1 MRVLSSDSKLQ
12 SNSLRSMLFGERPNQ
27 GVPDRFRRLHRILV
41 SLAVVMSSA
50 FILLSVWAFGHWS
63 HDRRLSTPLPV
74 VAPTHE
80 SFKTPPSPSER
91 GGEEALFADVSVL
104 NRPSESVESLSPSS
118 PDSIPPFL
126 QRQEQARLQADDPPA
141 NEPQTDDL
149 PANKPQ
155 TDDPPANES
164 QADDLPA
171 NKPQMDDPPANE
183 PQTDDLPA
191 NEPQTDGSPAN
202 KSQADDLPAN
212 EPQMDDPPANKPQMD
227 DPPANEPQTDDLPA
241 DEPQASVVASKGA
254 VFWTV
259 QVGSFRQESDARRA
273 LGFLQKNAD
282 TLFSRLHIS
291 PAVIEGKGRFFR
303 IQTSGFATRA
313 EALSHCSTLQRTGMD
328 CFVHKE

>member
-1 MRVLSSDSKLQ
+1 M
-12 SNSLRSMLFGERPNQ
+12 
-27 GVPDRFRRLHRILV
+27 PDRFRRLHRILV

-50 FILLSVWAFGHWS
+50 FVLLSVWAFGHWS
-63 HDRRLSTPLPV
+63 HDRRLSTPLPI

-104 NRPSESVESLSPSS
+104 NRSSESVESLSPSS

-141 NEPQTDDL
+141 N
-149 PANKPQ
+149 KPQ
-155 TDDPPANES
+155 TDDPPANKPQTDDLPANEP
-164 QADDLPA
+164 QMDDLPA

-183 PQTDDLPA
+183 PQTDDLPANKPQMDDLPA

-212 EPQMDDPPANKPQMD
+212 EPQMDDPPANKSQAD

>member
-12 SNSLRSMLFGERPNQ
+12 SNSLRSMLFGKRPNQ

-50 FILLSVWAFGHWS
+50 FVLLSVWAFGHWL
-63 HDRRLSTPLPV
+63 HDRRLSTPLPI

-104 NRPSESVESLSPSS
+104 NRSSESVESLSPSS

-141 NEPQTDDL
+141 NEPQADDPPANKPQTDDL

-155 TDDPPANES
+155 TDDPPAN
-164 QADDLPA
+164 
-171 NKPQMDDPPANE
+171 KPQTPTSE
-183 PQTDDLPA
+183 QTAGRRPTS
-191 NEPQTDGSPAN
+191 EQTARTTHQRTNRRQTTHQRTNRSRRPTSERTAN
-202 KSQADDLPAN
+202 KSQADDLPA
-212 EPQMDDPPANKPQMD
+212 
-227 DPPANEPQTDDLPA
+227 A

-313 EALSHCSTLQRTGMD
+313 EALSHCSTLQRTGID